1 MQRAVAAERRLAD
14 TTNRCWYCFKSP
26 SIRKHLIIALGEHSL
41 LMLPPKGSK
50 MPGHCIIV
58 PQDVRS
64 VGIVWPGVCVHV
76 CVCARV
82 RVTSTVC
89 TLLQHTPSMTAANEN
104 VYDEVNMFKGAL
116 HKMFAAQDKDVIFL
130 ETAIQLHRRPHAVV
144 EAVPVTKEAGMDAPI
159 YFKKALQE
167 IEEWTT
173 HKKIINTAGKGLR
186 KCVPEVRAVFNAP
199 CVLAYH

>member
-64 VGIVWPGVCVHV
+64 VAGCMRA
-76 CVCARV
+76 CVCLCQRRLPV
-82 RVTSTVC
+82 
-89 TLLQHTPSMTAANEN
+89 SMRA
-104 VYDEVNMFKGAL
+104 
-116 HKMFAAQDKDVIFL
+116 
-130 ETAIQLHRRPHAVV
+130 
-144 EAVPVTKEAGMDAPI
+144 
-159 YFKKALQE
+159 
-167 IEEWTT
+167 
-173 HKKIINTAGKGLR
+173 
-186 KCVPEVRAVFNAP
+186 CV
-199 CVLAYH
+199 

>member
-1 MQRAVAAERRLAD
+1 MRACVCLCQR
-14 TTNRCWYCFKSP
+14 RCAS
-26 SIRKHLIIALGEHSL
+26 
-41 LMLPPKGSK
+41 
-50 MPGHCIIV
+50 
-58 PQDVRS
+58 
-64 VGIVWPGVCVHV
+64 
-76 CVCARV
+76 VCARV